1 MSLDAAVTPETIMAS
16 AKQLAIQ
23 EFGQDYIKAH
33 PEVVATIF
41 QGLAS
46 LEQAKAM
53 AELGNTISA
62 AAEHIR

>member
-1 MSLDAAVTPETIMAS
+1 MTLDAAVKPEVIMAS
-16 AKQLAIQ
+16 AKQLAVQ
-23 EFGQDYIKAH
+23 EFGEDYITGH

-53 AELGNTISA
+53 AELGNSISA